1 MSLNMQ
7 HPTMAAYWL
16 WCDVGQIT
24 QVIRIDV
31 LSDDVLL
38 VIFDL
43 YMKKRSYCDTK
54 TEVEK

>member
-1 MSLNMQ
+1 M
-7 HPTMAAYWL
+7 
-16 WCDVGQIT
+16 
-24 QVIRIDV
+24 RIDV